1 MLILKQGIEIKMFT
15 IFVLLKTTTDWL
27 KLDRKER
34 NKITDHAFSDIFKDE
49 SVTLKL
55 FDAEAF
61 STKCTDIAMFQ
72 TEDMQ
77 NYYFVIER
85 LRDSV
90 LITHPYFEI
99 IEIIPTIE
107 DGFRLFE
114 SQNS

>member
-1 MLILKQGIEIKMFT
+1 MFT
-15 IFVLLKTTTDWL
+15 IFVLLKTTTEWL
-27 KLDRKER
+27 KLER
-34 NKITDHAFSDIFKDE
+34 NKRNQIADQALANIFKDE
-49 SVTLKL
+49 SVTLKM

-72 TEDMQ
+72 TEDMKS
-77 NYYFVIER
+77 YYFVIER

-90 LITHPYFEI
+90 LITHPYFELVD
-99 IEIIPTIE
+99 IIPTIE